1 MLHKSPLIHGWFS
14 VIEDHGG
21 TVVSFKVCKDM
32 EDLVKVAF
40 TWCRQ
45 VVGKHCN
52 INKNVDTSEFTDPSQ
67 HANKPLEIVGS
78 SGVKF
83 R

>member
-1 MLHKSPLIHGWFS
+1 M
-14 VIEDHGG
+14 
-21 TVVSFKVCKDM
+21 VVMFQVGKDM

-45 VVGKHCN
+45 VVGKHHDVDE
-52 INKNVDTSEFTDPSQ
+52 NVDTSKLTDPSQ
-67 HANKPLEIVGS
+67 HANQPPEVVGS